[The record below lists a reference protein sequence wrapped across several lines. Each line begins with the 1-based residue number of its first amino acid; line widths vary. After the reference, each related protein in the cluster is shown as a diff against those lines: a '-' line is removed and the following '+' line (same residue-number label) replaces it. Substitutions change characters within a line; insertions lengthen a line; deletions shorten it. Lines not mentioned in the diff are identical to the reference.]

1 MTLDLKKRRMSTQ
14 TVLPLANKF
23 TPKQLER
30 NLLPVRDAILI
41 KYAFFFFFLNWD
53 INNNKFKGDKET
65 SGSN

>member
-1 MTLDLKKRRMSTQ
+1 MTLDLKKRWMSTQ

-30 NLLPVRDAILI
+30 NLLPVRDATLM
-41 KYAFFFFFLNWD
+41 KYAFFFFLNWD
-53 INNNKFKGDKET
+53 VNNNKFKGDKET